1 MAATSVCRASLAA
14 GSLLG
19 QVENCT
25 PHASRQSSSEFLI
38 HSHYSQKLL
47 TRQRFECNAAGV
59 LPSLSSAFNGVG
71 SKALSQATTRHR
83 ASVSQARHRNGAVT
97 PSASRK
103 VLLVNTHS
111 GGHAVIGF
119 WLAKQLQ
126 NEGHQVTLYIAGDA
140 SSEILLTVFQT
151 ASISRTV

>member
-1 MAATSVCRASLAA
+1 MAATSICRASLAA

-19 QVENCT
+19 ELEHCA
-25 PHASRQSSSEFLI
+25 PYASRQSSSVFLT
-38 HSHYSQKLL
+38 HSHFSQKLL

-59 LPSLSSAFNGVG
+59 LPSLRSAFNGVG
-71 SKALSQATTRHR
+71 SKALNQATTRQR
-83 ASVSQARHRNGAVT
+83 ASVSQARHQNGAVT
-97 PSASRK
+97 ASASRK

-126 NEGHQVTLYIAGDA
+126 DEGHQVTFYIAGDA
-140 SSEILLTVFQT
+140 SSKFLD
-151 ASISRTV
+151 SDSNC